1 MQEILKKR
9 EYEFLYHNEHL
20 GKNVILL
27 CVSGSLGYGTGDEQS
42 DVDLR
47 GIALNRKSEL
57 IGFDVY
63 EQYEDQQTDTVIYT
77 FNKAI
82 KLFSEC
88 NPNMLEMLG
97 LRPEH
102 YLFLHPIGS
111 DLIRRSE
118 MFLSK
123 RAIRSF
129 SKYASSQLRRLE
141 NALARNHFS
150 SIQREAHVL
159 ESMQDALRSLMKKYE
174 FSDDRTIQLYQK
186 KDPMIDIQLRHVPLK
201 KCIRLFSEIS
211 NIAKSYEKSEP
222 SRSKKD
228 DRHLNKHAMHLVRL
242 YLMAIDILEKGRII
256 TYREEEKDL
265 LLKIKRG
272 EFQNATGEFKTE
284 FYDIVREYET
294 KLIRAAKHTTLP
306 DQPDRKLILDYVMEI
321 NRKVINDDF

>member
-118 MFLSK
+118 MFLTE
-123 RAIRSF
+123 RI
-129 SKYASSQLRRLE
+129 L
-141 NALARNHFS
+141 
-150 SIQREAHVL
+150 
-159 ESMQDALRSLMKKYE
+159 
-174 FSDDRTIQLYQK
+174 
-186 KDPMIDIQLRHVPLK
+186 
-201 KCIRLFSEIS
+201 RLFLDNSGLTQVLYYFRNIS
-211 NIAKSYEKSEP
+211 VRHMVLPITKFIAKNFIM
-222 SRSKKD
+222 R
-228 DRHLNKHAMHLVRL
+228 NKNIGS
-242 YLMAIDILEKGRII
+242 AIFLLII
-256 TYREEEKDL
+256 S
-265 LLKIKRG
+265 
-272 EFQNATGEFKTE
+272 
-284 FYDIVREYET
+284 
-294 KLIRAAKHTTLP
+294 
-306 DQPDRKLILDYVMEI
+306 
-321 NRKVINDDF
+321 